1 MLIAAEEML
10 FTEMLLEIA
19 ILAEELDVAVPTLLY
34 IRAAL
39 RLPCHLSP
47 QSTSPASFIV
57 TSTFK
62 TALGFILKST
72 CAEVARKVLAREV
85 LKQVGIVKEA
95 LQAHVALWMPRLAV
109 AIAIC
114 KMALKLRRREQM
126 LLARESLAM
135 LQANLTHLYS
145 MSALQ
150 VGL

>member
-10 FTEMLLEIA
+10 FTEMPLKIA
-19 ILAEELDVAVPTLLY
+19 ILAEELDVAVPPLLP
-34 IRAAL
+34 ITAAL

-47 QSTSPASFIV
+47 QSTSPARTIV
-57 TSTFK
+57 TSTSK
-62 TALGFILKST
+62 IALGFLFKST
-72 CAEVARKVLAREV
+72 FAEMAGKVLAREV
-85 LKQVGIVKEA
+85 LKQVGIVIEA

-114 KMALKLRRREQM
+114 KMALKLRLREQM

-145 MSALQ
+145 VSAHQ